1 MIAVLADKYF
11 NLNRPARKYRDEFR
25 PRQGLLRAREF
36 VMKDLYT
43 FDSSEKSA
51 LQTYEMVRKAY
62 DAFFNE
68 FKIRYLAAE
77 ASSGDIGGD
86 LSHEYHLPSLNG
98 EDSII
103 TCTSCTYVANE
114 ELAGGDQP
122 GVRVTSLGLSTSVEE
137 QSLSVDEKS
146 PDSILS
152 FPLNWEGK
160 YSVWRG
166 VSEDRRV
173 FYEAIFPNKV
183 EFRDDSQLSLRS
195 TEINRHALKKYAD
208 GIDLSIEDITGVW
221 TEMQESKRILPT
233 SSSHGSP
240 TVHRLYDYRLP
251 QAFIKNYEAINHVSP
266 SRSQLRPSSNDRKY
280 PPMDLIKPHDGDTCP
295 KCNTGTLKVQSA
307 IELGHTFHLGTR
319 YSSPLQATFI
329 PDSSSQFNIGITAS
343 GVPILPERSKKLTLK
358 SPSTSL
364 LQMGCHGIGVSR
376 MIAAIA
382 ESLCDGKGLNWPRVM
397 APFEVVVVPIK
408 GLNADAV
415 AIYDLLVQEK
425 SDEDSNSRI
434 DAILDDRERTFGWK
448 LADADLIG
456 YPIII
461 VLGRNWPTERACEVQ
476 CRRLGGWRET
486 VPKEK
491 LREVVLS
498 LLERL

>member
-1 MIAVLADKYF
+1 
-11 NLNRPARKYRDEFR
+11 
-25 PRQGLLRAREF
+25 
-36 VMKDLYT
+36 MKDLYT
-43 FDSSEKSA
+43 FDSSETSA

-62 DAFFNE
+62 NAFFNE

-86 LSHEYHLPSLNG
+86 LNHEYHLPSLNG
-98 EDSII
+98 EDTII
-103 TCTSCTYVANE
+103 TCTSCNYVANE
-114 ELAGGDQP
+114 ELAGTDQAR
-122 GVRVTSLGLSTSVEE
+122 VRVTSPGFSTSVEE

-146 PDSILS
+146 PDSIRS
-152 FPLNWEGK
+152 FLLDWEGK

-166 VSEDRRV
+166 ISEDRRV
-173 FYEAIFPNKV
+173 LYEAIFPNKV
-183 EFRDDSQLSLRS
+183 ELRDDSELSLRS
-195 TEINRHALKKYAD
+195 TEINRHALKNYAD
-208 GIDLSIEDITGVW
+208 DIDLSIEDITGVW
-221 TEMQESKRILPT
+221 TEMQENKKILPT

-251 QAFIKNYEAINHVSP
+251 QAFIKNYEAKNQVSL
-266 SRSQLRPSSNDRKY
+266 SASQLRPSSNDRDY
-280 PPMDLIKPHDGDTCP
+280 PPVDLIKPHDGDKCL

-319 YSSPLQATFI
+319 YSGPLQATFV
-329 PDSSSQFNIGITAS
+329 PDPSSQSKMGITAS
-343 GVPILPERSKKLTLK
+343 AVPLPERSENTTLK

-382 ESLCDGKGLNWPRVM
+382 ENLCDGKGLNWPRVM

-408 GLNADAV
+408 GLDADAA
-415 AIYDLLVQEK
+415 AIYDLLVQK
-425 SDEDSNSRI
+425 RSDEDSDSCI
-434 DAILDDRERTFGWK
+434 DAVLDDRNKQFGWK

-456 YPIII
+456 YPVII
-461 VLGRNWPTERACEVQ
+461 VLGRNWPIERACEVQ
-476 CRRLGGWRET
+476 CRRLDGWREI
-486 VPKEK
+486 VPEGK
-491 LREVVLS
+491 LREVVLG